1 MPKYTALNN
10 KTEPLV
16 LELRIDA
23 KTRFS
28 FLKS

>member
-1 MPKYTALNN
+1 MPKYIALNK

>member
-1 MPKYTALNN
+1 MTKHIALNN
-10 KTEPLV
+10 KTEPLI

>member
-1 MPKYTALNN
+1 MPKYIALNN

-23 KTRFS
+23 KIRFS

>member
-1 MPKYTALNN
+1 MPKYIALNN
-10 KTEPLV
+10 KTQPLV

>member
-1 MPKYTALNN
+1 MPKYIALNN

-16 LELRIDA
+16 LKLRIDA

>member
-1 MPKYTALNN
+1 MPKYIALNN

-28 FLKS
+28 FL